1 LSSKVDIDAL
11 IAGLARDFIENS
23 SDSLDVV
30 DTVITELAV
39 GNGGD
44 FLELQRRVH
53 SIKGGGGTFGFP
65 AVTLIAHALE
75 DYIETS
81 GIASGG
87 IDGIDGKTGS
97 GDIGE
102 KQLRAMQLYADAIR
116 DILDKGVNPGDSET
130 TDILRRLPANAQAIA
145 FVDQTPR
152 DIGFL
157 LVMPKGLQRRII
169 GEELVSCGFRV
180 NTAKNAVRAIEF
192 GLANPPDIIAANMF
206 IEDMTGIEL
215 ARVFKTIDATSKA
228 KFLLMTSSETID
240 AKTIGLPLNAKIVRK
255 GNHFSEDLTE
265 HLMAW
270 GVFGDIGAGDAKP
283 DFTAAGQA
291 QDG

>member
-1 LSSKVDIDAL
+1 MSSNADIDAL
-11 IAGLARDFIENS
+11 IAGLAQDFIENS

-30 DTVITELAV
+30 DTVITELAK
-39 GNGGD
+39 GDGGD

-81 GIASGG
+81 GIASGA
-87 IDGIDGKTGS
+87 IDGKTGA

-145 FVDQTPR
+145 FGDQAPR

-180 NTAKNAVRAIEF
+180 NTAENAVRAIEF

-228 KFLLMTSSETID
+228 KFLLMTSSETSD

-265 HLMAW
+265 HLIAW
-270 GVFGDIGAGDAKP
+270 GVFGYIGADDAKP